1 MKQSVSVIYLVLNTQ
16 SLSHHF
22 VLNFPR
28 RSDRQAELHNSITSI
43 KNKTCF
49 FFFTHFGFFLRKKPT
64 KELLTKLGF
73 FPEKCGK

>member
-1 MKQSVSVIYLVLNTQ
+1 MKQSVSVIYFVLNTQ

-49 FFFTHFGFFLRKKPT
+49 FFLLILVFF
-64 KELLTKLGF
+64 
-73 FPEKCGK
+73 

>member
-49 FFFTHFGFFLRKKPT
+49 FFNSFWFFF
-64 KELLTKLGF
+64 KEEANKGTANKTWF
-73 FPEKCGK
+73 FSREMW

>member
-49 FFFTHFGFFLRKKPT
+49 FLTHFGFFFKEEA
-64 KELLTKLGF
+64 KELLTKLVF
-73 FPEKCGK
+73 FPEKRGK

>member
-43 KNKTCF
+43 KNKTFNSFWF
-49 FFFTHFGFFLRKKPT
+49 FFKEEA

-73 FPEKCGK
+73 FPEKRGK

>member
-49 FFFTHFGFFLRKKPT
+49 FLTHFGFFKEEA

-73 FPEKCGK
+73 FPEKRGK

>member
-1 MKQSVSVIYLVLNTQ
+1 MKQSVSVIYFVLNTQ

-49 FFFTHFGFFLRKKPT
+49 FFFYSFWFFF
-64 KELLTKLGF
+64 KEEANKGTANKTWF
-73 FPEKCGK
+73 FSREMW